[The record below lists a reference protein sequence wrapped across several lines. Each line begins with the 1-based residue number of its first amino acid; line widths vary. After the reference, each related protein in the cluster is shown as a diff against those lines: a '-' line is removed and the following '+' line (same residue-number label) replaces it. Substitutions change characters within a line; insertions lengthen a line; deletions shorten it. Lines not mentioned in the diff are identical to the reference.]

1 MSFTM
6 YLVLQ
11 TLTITSQLYH
21 LIINMSFTMYLVL
34 QTLTI
39 PQLTLII

>member
-11 TLTITSQLYH
+11 TQLLNNLY
-21 LIINMSFTMYLVL
+21 IIHLVL
-34 QTLTI
+34 QITI

>member
-11 TLTITSQLYH
+11 TLIPQLQ
-21 LIINMSFTMYLVL
+21 FTMYLVL